1 MRRFLT
7 PQAGPQVAQAPLGTV
22 NTKCVT
28 ALLSKEF
35 GAPVAGL
42 RVFERITSVGKGQL
56 GVFFPVTMSLLG
68 PVSRKTR

>member
-22 NTKCVT
+22 NTKYVT

-35 GAPVAGL
+35 GIPVAGL
-42 RVFERITSVGKGQL
+42 RVFKRITSVGQGQL
-56 GVFFPVTMSLLG
+56 GVFFPATMSLL
-68 PVSRKTR
+68 VA